1 MRDRHSRIAFAA
13 LGALVALSSASAARA
28 QSPTTAAERATA
40 WSQHQALDRAS
51 PFRGLAWRP
60 VGPVRIGAR
69 VEAIAIPPGNTGT
82 IYVGVGSGNL
92 WKTVSNGLTW
102 RAIFEHES
110 AFAIGDVEVAPSDP
124 RIVWVGTGEAQP
136 RYAGYAYP
144 GTGVFNVKAT
154 LYHAGAKGVGVLD
167 SLGCK
172 VVPMR
177 TLAVDKS
184 IIPRRTVVFIK
195 ETVGLKMPDGQAHD
209 GYWYASD
216 IGGAIKGQRVDLYT
230 GHNAASMK
238 TMRQLNLSTLTAVK
252 VGQFKGCPP
261 H

>member
-1 MRDRHSRIAFAA
+1 LRRRLAA
-13 LGALVALSSASAARA
+13 LAVLSALACGSNAQAAPNDPVGDLISSVISGAL
-28 QSPTTAAERATA
+28 
-40 WSQHQALDRAS
+40 
-51 PFRGLAWRP
+51 
-60 VGPVRIGAR
+60 
-69 VEAIAIPPGNTGT
+69 
-82 IYVGVGSGNL
+82 
-92 WKTVSNGLTW
+92 
-102 RAIFEHES
+102 
-110 AFAIGDVEVAPSDP
+110 
-124 RIVWVGTGEAQP
+124 
-136 RYAGYAYP
+136 P

-177 TLAVDKS
+177 TLAVDKNV
-184 IIPRRTVVFIK
+184 IPRRTVVFIK
-195 ETVGLKMPDGQAHD
+195 ETVGLKMPDGATHD

-238 TMRQLNLSTLTAVK
+238 TMQKLSLSTLTAVK

-261 H
+261 S